1 MNPAQPASDRFPMG
15 EREFLV
21 LMALLQALLALAIDV
36 MLPAIGV
43 ISNELGVSDP
53 NDRQLIVGVYL
64 VCGGLGTLF
73 PGSLGDRFGRK
84 PVVMTCLSAYFVL
97 SLGCALASD
106 FTMLLVFR
114 GLMGFFTAGLL
125 VMPMAI
131 IRDRFS
137 GDRMASAQSL
147 VAMVFM
153 VVPMLAPSLGQ
164 AVMWVV
170 GWRGIFGVT
179 TAISAL
185 LLIWTWQRLPETLK
199 PENVQTVRPMAILGN
214 MRATLTCRDA
224 IGYFL
229 GTALIQSAVF
239 GYINS
244 SQQLVAEH
252 FGAGDAFP
260 IVFGGMALGI
270 AVANFANSR
279 IVERFGARRVS
290 HTGLFAFITLCA
302 VHLMVA
308 STGEETLFHFVVLM
322 TPTMCLLAFMGAN
335 FQAIALQPFARTA
348 GAAASVQ
355 AFIRMVGGSLL
366 GIAIGQAYDGTSRPL
381 LVSMLAAGL
390 GALLVILY
398 SERGRL
404 FRRLHYPDDE

>member
-1 MNPAQPASDRFPMG
+1 MG
-15 EREFLV
+15 EREFIA
-21 LMALLQALLALAIDV
+21 LMAMLQALLALAIDV

-43 ISNELGVSDP
+43 ISHELGVSDP

-64 VCGGLGTLF
+64 VCSGLGTLF
-73 PGSLGDRFGRK
+73 PGSIADRFGRK
-84 PVVMTCLSAYFVL
+84 PVVMICLAAYFLL

-114 GLMGFFTAGLL
+114 GLMGFFTAGML

-137 GDRMASAQSL
+137 GDRMARAQSL

-153 VVPMLAPSLGQ
+153 IVPMLAPTLGQ
-164 AVMWVV
+164 TLMWVV

-179 TAISAL
+179 TAISAAL
-185 LLIWTWQRLPETLK
+185 LLWTWLRLPETLK
-199 PENVQTVRPMAILGN
+199 PENVQPVRPRAILGN
-214 MRATLTCRDA
+214 MRATLACRDA
-224 IGYFL
+224 VGYFI

-252 FGAGDAFP
+252 FGAGEAFP

-279 IVERFGARRVS
+279 IVERFGTRRVS
-290 HTGLFAFITLCA
+290 HTALFAFIAIGA
-302 VHLMVA
+302 VHFAVA
-308 STGEETLFHFVVLM
+308 QTGDETLFQFILLM
-322 TPTMCLLAFMGAN
+322 SPTMCLLAFMGAN

-366 GIAIGQAYDGTSRPL
+366 GILIGQAYDSSPRPL
-381 LVSMLAAGL
+381 LASMLAAGI